1 MDVNRVI
8 FRGDIGAAGTW
19 YGRVEKQSDDTRAL
33 VLFKRPQE
41 RSKPQHLADKANH
54 IHKGGKLASQFI
66 AGKVITIQSDL
77 THKDMLQKYMQSG
90 THNDHTLNQIAGLL
104 KSQSAGNI
112 GPTGNVNF
120 MASLRPAGGAG
131 IGCRVV
137 SISWEPNAQA
147 G

>member
-19 YGRVEKQSDDTRAL
+19 YGRIEKQSDDTRAL

-41 RSKPQHLADKANH
+41 RSKPQHLADKANDV
-54 IHKGGKLASQFI
+54 HKGGKLASQFI

-90 THNDHTLNQIAGLL
+90 TQNDHTLNQIAGLL
-104 KSQSAGNI
+104 RAQSTSNI

-120 MASLRPAGGAG
+120 MASLRPVGGTVAQS
-131 IGCRVV
+131 RPV
-137 SISWEPNAQA
+137 SISWEPNA
-147 G
+147 